1 MKRPG
6 DEPSPTLQPAS
17 KLQKSVT
24 FSFPI
29 QSTQLQAKETI
40 STPYPSSLSTSLPSA
55 SPVMQTGNT
64 HSQLQ
69 PSQPPQGRLMT
80 EGGGSNNKPSI
91 LRSGAQQT
99 NITSNSSQQQQQLT
113 AVTPSP
119 RFTFDFVDDTLSL
132 STSARSSR
140 SPTSATAIGGY
151 RKSNSTAKLLSPTR
165 LETKYSSRLP
175 PSYNGNNHCNSVS
188 PSFLRRSYSSPIN
201 NRGDDEEAAV
211 KRNLFGGTGG
221 GGGGR
226 SVDTTNTTSIKSLNS
241 GVMAMDVS
249 SDYGGSQHSAASG
262 NNNTPNNR

>member
-99 NITSNSSQQQQQLT
+99 NITSNSSQQQQQLNVI
-113 AVTPSP
+113 AIFNVTMIEIMVHSS
-119 RFTFDFVDDTLSL
+119 FSSASL
-132 STSARSSR
+132 
-140 SPTSATAIGGY
+140 
-151 RKSNSTAKLLSPTR
+151 LLN
-165 LETKYSSRLP
+165 Y
-175 PSYNGNNHCNSVS
+175 
-188 PSFLRRSYSSPIN
+188 
-201 NRGDDEEAAV
+201 
-211 KRNLFGGTGG
+211 
-221 GGGGR
+221 
-226 SVDTTNTTSIKSLNS
+226 
-241 GVMAMDVS
+241 GVLYLMMR
-249 SDYGGSQHSAASG
+249 YGKHG
-262 NNNTPNNR
+262 